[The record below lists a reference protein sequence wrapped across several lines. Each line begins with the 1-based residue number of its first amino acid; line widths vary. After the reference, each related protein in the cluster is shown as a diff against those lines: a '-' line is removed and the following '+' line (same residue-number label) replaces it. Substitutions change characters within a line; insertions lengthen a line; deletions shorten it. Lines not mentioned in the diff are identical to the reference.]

1 MTPLR
6 SGFSVE
12 SVAARRR
19 RGHPASM
26 GTEAAADGPLT
37 WTLLESLDDD
47 TRAEVLSRC
56 RRRVFERGELLCRQ
70 GDPGESMHLIESG
83 RLSVSAA
90 LPSGDRATLRILGP
104 GECFGE
110 PALVGPFEHRTAEVR
125 AMEPSTTLV
134 LRRSTFEALLA
145 KDHALERALLLLL
158 AERVDQLSTALLE
171 GLFVGLDRRVERRL
185 VELAG
190 RGQGGERDVVLMLT
204 QAQLADLAG
213 GTRPSVNAALQRLAR
228 AGIISLGRGR
238 VLIHDL
244 DELTRRAARA

>member
-6 SGFSVE
+6 SHDVLE
-12 SVAARRR
+12 SVAARSPG
-19 RGHPASM
+19 GHPASM
-26 GTEAAADGPLT
+26 GTDAAPDRAVS
-37 WTLLESLDDD
+37 WTLLASLDEHS
-47 TRAEVLSRC
+47 RAEVLSRC
-56 RRRVFERGELLCRQ
+56 RRRNFERGELLCRQ
-70 GDPGESMHLIESG
+70 GDPGESMHLIETG
-83 RLSVSAA
+83 RLSVSAS
-90 LPSGDRATLRILGP
+90 LPSGDRVTLRILGP

-110 PALVGPFEHRTAEVR
+110 LALVGPFTSRTAEVR
-125 AMEPSTTLV
+125 AMEPSSTLV
-134 LRRSTFEALLA
+134 LRRAAFEALLA
-145 KDHALERALLLLL
+145 QDHSLERALLLLL

-190 RGQGGERDVVLMLT
+190 RGSGGEGTVVLLLT

-213 GTRPSVNAALQRLAR
+213 GTRPSVNAALQRLVR

-244 DELTRRAARA
+244 GELTRRAARA